1 MKKFLRGEIV
11 GVGDLLN
18 MENFVIA
25 RQVSWD
31 CIYELDSAG
40 GGKGRKIIQ

>member
-1 MKKFLRGEIV
+1 MKRFLRGEIV
-11 GVGDLLN
+11 GVGNWLN
-18 MENFVIA
+18 MEDFVIA

-31 CIYELDSAG
+31 CIYKLDSAD